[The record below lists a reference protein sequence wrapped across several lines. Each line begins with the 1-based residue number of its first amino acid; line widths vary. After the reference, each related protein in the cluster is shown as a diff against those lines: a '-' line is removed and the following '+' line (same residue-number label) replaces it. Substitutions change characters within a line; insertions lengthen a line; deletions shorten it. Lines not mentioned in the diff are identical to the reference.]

1 MIMRISVV
9 IPVYNSGAFLREC
22 MDALLA
28 QTETDCEF
36 IFVNDGSTDDS
47 RDIITSYQQRDS
59 RIQLINQENHGVSV
73 ARNNGIAA
81 AKGDFLAFVDA
92 DDTID
97 PDMLETL
104 YNAGSASG
112 ADIIVSNFITEQDG
126 REIVSKSPFETGKL
140 FAKDEIETR
149 IFPFMLQFDAL
160 NSAANKMYRRE
171 LIAIH
176 NVQFPQGQKL
186 GEDAIF
192 NLRAMAQASGVIF
205 TDYAGYR
212 YREVAGSATRNIIEK
227 DYFKTALEVYRYDH
241 QAIIGTA
248 VGTEK
253 VMELKGL
260 RLMDQVVSYGAIYQK
275 PHPGLPASAR
285 YRYISQ
291 MIAHPVVRQLVK
303 SVWPKCIAGQPLF
316 AKIILYCIRYRL
328 TPLLWLAYAYSY
340 HRNKK

>member
-1 MIMRISVV
+1 MIMRVSVV

-22 MDALLA
+22 IDSLLS

-47 RDIITSYQQRDS
+47 REIIVSYQQNDG
-59 RIQLINQENHGVSV
+59 RIHLINQENHGVSV

-81 AKGDFLAFVDA
+81 ANGEFLAFVDA

-104 YNAGSASG
+104 YKAGVASG

-126 REIVSKSPFETGKL
+126 QSIVSKSPFETGKL

-160 NSAANKMYRRE
+160 NSAANKMYRRD
-171 LIAIH
+171 LIAK
-176 NVQFPQGQKL
+176 NSVQFPQGQKL

-227 DYFKTALEVYRYDH
+227 DYFKTALEVYNYNN
-241 QAIIGTA
+241 QAIIGTSISI
-248 VGTEK
+248 EK
-253 VMELKGL
+253 VSELKGL

-275 PHPGLPASAR
+275 PHPELPASAR
-285 YRYISQ
+285 YRYISR
-291 MIAHPVVRQLVK
+291 MIAHSVVRQLIK
-303 SVWPKCIAGQPLF
+303 TLWPKVTAGQPLF
-316 AKIILYCIRYRL
+316 AKLILYCIRYRL

>member
-1 MIMRISVV
+1 MRISVV
-9 IPVYNSGAFLREC
+9 IPVYNSGAFLRDC
-22 MDALLA
+22 IDSLLA
-28 QTETDCEF
+28 QTEPDCEF

-47 RDIITSYQQRDS
+47 RDIIVSYQQKDE
-59 RIQLINQENHGVSV
+59 RIHIINQENHGVSV

-92 DDTID
+92 DDTIA
-97 PDMLETL
+97 PDMLDTL
-104 YNAGSASG
+104 YKTGVASG
-112 ADIIVSNFITEQDG
+112 AEIIVSNFITEQDG
-126 REIVSKSPFETGKL
+126 HDIVSKSPFETGKL
-140 FAKDEIETR
+140 FAKGDIENR

-160 NSAANKMYRRE
+160 NSAANKMYRRD
-171 LIAIH
+171 LIVKN

-192 NLRAMAQASGVIF
+192 NLRAMAKASGVIF

-227 DYFKTALEVYRYDH
+227 DYFKTALEVYQYDH
-241 QAIIGTA
+241 QAIIGSA
-248 VGTEK
+248 ISPEK
-253 VMELKGL
+253 IKELKGL
-260 RLMDQVVSYGAIYQK
+260 RLLDQVVSYGAIYQK

-285 YRYISQ
+285 YRYISK
-291 MIAHPVVRQLVK
+291 MIGHPVVRELLK
-303 SVWPKCIAGQPLF
+303 SLWPKRIAGQPLF
-316 AKIILYCIRYRL
+316 AKLILYCIRYRL